1 MKKLLTNIKD
11 GNFYNFEIETMIL
24 SLIKKWE
31 SMLIEFLLRN

>member
-24 SLIKKWE
+24 LQKAFFVHSIN
-31 SMLIEFLLRN
+31 F